1 MKKSDLEMPTIYTC
15 DKCKWST
22 KHKPKFRNH
31 LIRKTDCRTVEVSS
45 AEFIQTELDLMAE
58 TLAMIELNSGE
69 LDKTTVRADNV
80 AEFVK
85 NVGAIVTLYNRL
97 ISRSI
102 FVREEG
108 LDSAEYEGEKVK
120 QRNEFIRGCYKKVMV
135 AKGVDEIAEKMRE
148 KYRGIIQEENRPGSR
163 LLRPKV
169 SESKSAPVVQPGL
182 KYESPDDLSECS
194 EECSDDDF
202 AAL

>member
-1 MKKSDLEMPTIYTC
+1 MPTIYTC

-31 LIRKTDCRTVEVSS
+31 LMRKTDCRTIEVSS

-80 AEFVK
+80 AEFTK
-85 NVGAIVTLYNRL
+85 NVSAIVTLYNRL
-97 ISRSI
+97 ISRST

-108 LDSAEYEGEKVK
+108 MDSAEYEGEMVK

-135 AKGVDEIAEKMRE
+135 VKGVDEIAEKMRE

-163 LLRPKV
+163 LSRVKV
-169 SESKSAPVVQPGL
+169 LKKESAPIVMPD
-182 KYESPDDLSECS
+182 YESPELSDCS